1 MKPTSQFLPKRQ
13 SVIYAITE
21 RMIRETGTNRRCFG
35 MEVADRYLRM
45 TAEDDQEVPFRIT
58 RGGNGD
64 ADKKHN
70 GQILGRYLD
79 GVVKTL
85 PADLEDAWVL
95 SLPEPYRAEC
105 ERELGRRRGV
115 LPVLLAQID
124 ESNDTAGVGRLVQE
138 FGELITAISPALAD
152 GVVDE
157 KDLPHMVRILDEA
170 DDVLMAVIALRK
182 RFAGLKEGAPA

>member
-35 MEVADRYLRM
+35 MEIADRYLAM
-45 TAEDDQEVPFRIT
+45 TAEDDQEVAFRIT

>member
-21 RMIRETGTNRRCFG
+21 RMIRESGTNRRCFG